1 MDNNSPGTQ
10 DSHANPS
17 GPREEVTMT
26 DTASITEHASPS
38 QPEGEEH
45 PEVQVTM
52 DYLRSLLDVPLL
64 DPSRLQKTPSKFPE
78 VVQVVPEGFHKIRF
92 EINAEFP
99 KNTPKI
105 DRILSIFDV
114 ARRYDKSVCLCP
126 SGKEPH
132 PVLYTPTD
140 IKQSRFHRYF
150 QDKPGAKSTRHDDRT
165 GGAAVLTFNHWAC
178 TVVES
183 GQDDFGCGWWCYTT
197 LQGRNKSRLTIVG
210 FYRSNKPATGSGPTT
225 AHAQAMRVLGGK
237 KLQSQQDVN

>member
-165 GGAAVLTFNHWAC
+165 THMKCVEYYRRQTQYTCQQHVVTWGMKLSFERSGSYQEERRFLHLIIGHVQWWKADRMILDADGGATPPFKVETNH
-178 TVVES
+178 V
-183 GQDDFGCGWWCYTT
+183 
-197 LQGRNKSRLTIVG
+197 
-210 FYRSNKPATGSGPTT
+210 
-225 AHAQAMRVLGGK
+225 
-237 KLQSQQDVN
+237 